1 MNDTSTANPPAL
13 NVDTRSVLLVSILAS
28 SMAFI
33 DGTALNVTLPVLQA
47 DLGATGSQLL
57 WILNAYLL
65 MLAAL
70 ILIGGALGDRVG
82 RKKVFA
88 AGIVLFIASSL
99 LCGLAASTG
108 LLIVS
113 RVFQGMGGALMI
125 PGSLAILSAN
135 FPSHLR
141 GRAIGTWSA
150 ATTVVMIAG
159 PVLGGLL
166 ADLGLWRAVFL
177 INLPIGLLA
186 LVLLIT
192 RVPESRAETTVG
204 SLDIPGALLVSLGLA
219 GITYGLLS
227 APDLGLSNP
236 QVFLTLAG
244 GCLALM
250 IFVLVEKRTKNPML
264 PLHLFQSRLF
274 TGANL
279 LTLFLYGALSVALL
293 FYSLNLVQAQNYSP
307 SLAGL
312 AYLPFVALLALLSRW
327 AGGLV
332 DRVGPRLPL
341 IVGPALAGLGFLL
354 LALPGQT
361 AGPAQFWTTFFPGIA
376 VFGIGMGI
384 TVAPLTTTVMSA
396 LPVHYSG
403 TASGVNNAV
412 SRVAGVI
419 AIAILGALALSLFQ
433 TNLASRS
440 AALNL
445 PAPLQQTLLAG
456 ANRLGDTPVPPG
468 LSTAEAR
475 SVQAA
480 IQQSFIA
487 TYRIVL
493 GICAALAWI
502 SSLMSAWFIG
512 GLAKS
517 SQAET

>member
-1 MNDTSTANPPAL
+1 MKVIATANPQAQD
-13 NVDTRSVLLVSILAS
+13 VDTRSVLLVCILAS

-33 DGTALNVTLPVLQA
+33 DSTALNVTLPVLQA

-70 ILIGGALGDRVG
+70 ILIGGALGDRIG
-82 RKKVFA
+82 RKKVFT
-88 AGIVLFIASSL
+88 AGIVLFIISSL
-99 LCGLAASTG
+99 SCGLAASTG
-108 LLIVS
+108 MLIIS
-113 RVFQGMGGALMI
+113 RLFQGMGGALMI

-135 FPSHLR
+135 FPPHLR

-150 ATTVVMIAG
+150 ATTAVMIAG
-159 PVLGGLL
+159 PVLGGVL
-166 ADLGLWRAVFL
+166 AGLGLWRAVFL

-192 RVPESRAETTVG
+192 RVPDSRSETAVG
-204 SLDIPGALLVSLGLA
+204 NLDIPGALLVSLGLA
-219 GITYGLLS
+219 AITYGLLS

-244 GCLALM
+244 GCLALL
-250 IFVLVEKRTKNPML
+250 IFVLVERRAKNPML

-279 LTLFLYGALSVALL
+279 LTLFLYGALSVGLL

-312 AYLPFVALLALLSRW
+312 AYLPFIILLTLLSRW
-327 AGGLV
+327 AGSLV

-341 IVGPALAGLGFLL
+341 IIGPALAGLGFLL

-361 AGPAQFWTTFFPGIA
+361 TGPAQFWTTYFPGIA

-396 LPVHYSG
+396 LPVHHSG

-412 SRVAGVI
+412 SRVAGVL
-419 AIAILGALALSLFQ
+419 AVAILGALALSLFQ
-433 TNLASRS
+433 TDLAHRT
-440 AALNL
+440 AALDL
-445 PAPLQQTLLAG
+445 PAPVQQTLLAG
-456 ANRLGDTPVPPG
+456 ANRLGDTPVPTG
-468 LSTAEAR
+468 LSTADTGK
-475 SVQAA
+475 VQTA
-480 IQQSFIA
+480 IHQAFIA

-493 GICAALAWI
+493 VVCAVLAWI
-502 SSLMSAWFIG
+502 SALMSVWFIRG
-512 GLAKS
+512 YVKPS
-517 SQAET
+517 RTVT